1 MRILGLDHVVLRC
14 RDLDRMLAFYTAVLG
29 CSIAR
34 RNEPLGLIHLQAGSA
49 QIDLVDVNGE
59 LGRAGGAPPGPQ
71 GHNVDHICL
80 RIEPFAPAELR
91 EHFRRHGIEL
101 GAIHHNFG
109 AEGYGWA
116 VYLKDPEGNAIELKG
131 PPDPRPPGGAPFTPP
146 FRTADPPAP

>member
-131 PPDPRPPGGAPFTPP
+131 PPDPRPPGGASFTPP